1 MIDRTY
7 LAGIINRAYSE
18 DIGNGDHSSIACIP
32 ELATGT
38 ARLLVKQSGIIAG
51 VDVAREVF
59 RFFDTDIGFT
69 KYISDGQAVNTG
81 DVVFVAEGS
90 SRMLLSAERTVLN
103 FMQRM
108 SGIATE
114 TNKYVLKVA
123 PFGVKILDT
132 RKTTPGLRL
141 IEKEA
146 VRIGGGTNHRIG
158 LYDMIMIKDNHVD
171 FSGGIESAIDRVN
184 IYLQEKNL
192 NLKIVI
198 EVRNFSELDKVLKH
212 GGIHRIMLDNF
223 SASDTLKAVSIINK
237 QFEIESSGGITLDN
251 IEDYAACRVDYISV
265 GALTHHIKSLDLSLK
280 ACR

>member
-1 MIDRTY
+1 
-7 LAGIINRAYSE
+7 
-18 DIGNGDHSSIACIP
+18 
-32 ELATGT
+32 
-38 ARLLVKQSGIIAG
+38 
-51 VDVAREVF
+51 
-59 RFFDTDIGFT
+59 
-69 KYISDGQAVNTG
+69 
-81 DVVFVAEGS
+81 
-90 SRMLLSAERTVLN
+90 
-103 FMQRM
+103 
-108 SGIATE
+108 
-114 TNKYVLKVA
+114 
-123 PFGVKILDT
+123 
-132 RKTTPGLRL
+132 
-141 IEKEA
+141 
-146 VRIGGGTNHRIG
+146 
-158 LYDMIMIKDNHVD
+158 NHVD